1 MDIHENSHYENKS
14 YLPWKWILV
23 SDDVA
28 GSQLIINNS
37 GGGGSLQ
44 SLSDIITYDSF
55 ESSLNWVS

>member
-37 GGGGSLQ
+37 GGGGAFNLLVISLPMIA
-44 SLSDIITYDSF
+44 SNL
-55 ESSLNWVS
+55 L